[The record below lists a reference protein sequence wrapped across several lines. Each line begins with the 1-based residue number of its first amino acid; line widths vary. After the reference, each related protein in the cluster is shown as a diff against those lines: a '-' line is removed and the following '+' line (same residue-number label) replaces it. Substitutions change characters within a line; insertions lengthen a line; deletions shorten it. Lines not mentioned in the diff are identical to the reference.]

1 MEVMVMAMFRGTQ
14 QLIQGGP
21 RCTFPDEAEMLQ
33 SLWDKFKKWKCDK
46 DNTES
51 DIMQKLADRI
61 ERLERQQEKMLAVLK
76 VVLDKE
82 LTR

>member
-1 MEVMVMAMFRGTQ
+1 MELR
-14 QLIQGGP
+14 
-21 RCTFPDEAEMLQ
+21 
-33 SLWDKFKKWKCDK
+33 KN
-46 DNTES
+46 NTES
-51 DIMQKLADRI
+51 DTVQELSDRI